1 MRRAPSGVRS
11 TWTPPAAPTN
21 SVSVGRSLSPPTK
34 AANDV
39 PSIRYGAP
47 KQTIATA
54 PANGTSTRS
63 SGVALNSSQPE

>member
-21 SVSVGRSLSPPTK
+21 SVSVGRSLRPPTN
-34 AANDV
+34 ASNVA
-39 PSIRYGAP
+39 PSIRYGTP

-54 PANGTSTRS
+54 PANGTSTLS
-63 SGVALNSSQPE
+63 TGVALCSSQPA